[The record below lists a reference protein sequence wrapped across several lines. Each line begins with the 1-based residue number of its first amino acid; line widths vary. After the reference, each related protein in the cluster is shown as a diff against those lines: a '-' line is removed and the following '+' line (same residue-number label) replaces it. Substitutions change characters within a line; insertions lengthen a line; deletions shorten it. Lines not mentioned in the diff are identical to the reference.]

1 MLMQAPIYI
10 LGGSQTD
17 FARNW
22 AREQLEI
29 YDLFAEALQT
39 AISDAGIEPAQIE
52 VGHVGNFVGDLFS
65 RQGLLG
71 GFFGQVYPELGKPS
85 HRSTRGCLRVGINR
99 DTRRHARYRSRPLR
113 CSLRAGS

>member
-1 MLMQAPIYI
+1 MPAPIYI

-29 YDLFAEALQT
+29 YDLFAEALQA

-52 VGHVGNFVGDLFS
+52 VGHVGNFVGDLFT

-71 GFFGQVYPELGKPS
+71 GFLARCIPSSATYP
-85 HRSTRGCLRVGINR
+85 
-99 DTRRHARYRSRPLR
+99 RHAMKPPARRGRWRSLPPCAISRLVITTSPACLV
-113 CSLRAGS
+113 LN